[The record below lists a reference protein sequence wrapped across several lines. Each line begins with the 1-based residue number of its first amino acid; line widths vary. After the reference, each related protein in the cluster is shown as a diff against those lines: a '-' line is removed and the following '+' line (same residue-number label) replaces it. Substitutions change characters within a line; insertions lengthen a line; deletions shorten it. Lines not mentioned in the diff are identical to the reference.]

1 MINEKFWLAIAFTSF
16 IMLILKYVWPKISK
30 ALDGKS
36 KQIAEEILAAK
47 DMRQRASHLLEEVEK
62 LQKETIIYANNL
74 LKNAEIEAQKFLDEA
89 QKSAETEIAKKT
101 AATIERIKSEEEK
114 AIRELKTNIISTTLR
129 NLDEELAD
137 KMDQNQHSHLIN
149 QATKS
154 FEATLNK

>member
-36 KQIAEEILAAK
+36 KEVAEEILAAK
-47 DMRQRASHLLEEVEK
+47 DMRQRASNLLDEVEK
-62 LQKETIIYANNL
+62 LQKDTISYANNL

-89 QKSAETEIAKKT
+89 QKSAENEIAKKT

-114 AIRELKTNIISTTLR
+114 AIRELKTNIISATLQ

-137 KMDQNQHSHLIN
+137 KMDQNQHNHLIN
-149 QATKS
+149 QAIKN
-154 FEATLNK
+154 FETT